1 MSRGRLKIT
10 LAAPSS
16 AGPSAEDIFSSRWAR
31 LQSFLDAVFALSG
44 LADGARAPSTFSYEE
59 LYGGVVDVC
68 SQRQSAALY
77 ERLLGSLEARAG
89 ALLGGVRAELAP
101 GSGAL
106 LLASL
111 RGAWATFTSEL
122 TLVGAVFQHL
132 DRSHVALLPGA
143 RSLWHVG
150 VALWGAQLE
159 GRRGALLARAVGA
172 LCEAVELERRGDAVD
187 RGALAAVVR
196 MLGAVDLMARLA
208 VPPLLESTSA
218 FYEAEGARLIGA
230 GHVADFLLH
239 VERRLREEVRA
250 GGTRARARCP
260 RTAPSPPSF
269 PPPRSRPPPFST
281 SHRRTPTRTLF
292 NANSTTATQPT
303 WAARGRPA
311 AAARA
316 APPPTARSFPRSCPA
331 WRRRCWS
338 ATRPPLWRGALR
350 ACCRRAA
357 SRTSAAC
364 TCC

>member
-1 MSRGRLKIT
+1 
-10 LAAPSS
+10 
-16 AGPSAEDIFSSRWAR
+16 
-31 LQSFLDAVFALSG
+31 LDAVFALSG

-196 MLGAVDLMARLA
+196 MLGVVGLMARHA
-208 VPPLLESTSA
+208 APSLLEATSA

-230 GHVADFLLH
+230 GPVADFLLH

-250 GGTRARARCP
+250 GRGWRVRLFSFLCIYTPFTHTHTPTHTTHTPCAAALPPRRVLGPRGGGCRRRARW
-260 RTAPSPPSF
+260 
-269 PPPRSRPPPFST
+269 
-281 SHRRTPTRTLF
+281 RRGRRVRRGR
-292 NANSTTATQPT
+292 
-303 WAARGRPA
+303 AARRARVPRGGGAFEAQRGGHRGGRRGKHA
-311 AAARA
+311 AGG
-316 APPPTARSFPRSCPA
+316 PV
-331 WRRRCWS
+331 
-338 ATRPPLWRGALR
+338 
-350 ACCRRAA
+350 
-357 SRTSAAC
+357 
-364 TCC
+364 